1 MFDHILK
8 NGRLTDKANGFED
21 ACLDLAVKDG
31 KIAKIAPSIE
41 GETKNVID
49 LKGLT
54 VTPGLIDYHA
64 HFFSGGTN
72 TSLEFSVYPA
82 TGVTFAVD
90 AGSAGPSNLESFV
103 RVLSEREKRHAGI
116 FLNVSSEGL
125 SCLGDHPENIHPA
138 YYNEAKIVELCRR
151 YPGLICGI
159 KVRISEEICEISNTT
174 SFDALRAAVAVA
186 QSAGLRVSVHMPNFQ
201 GGIAELI
208 DILRPGDV
216 FCHVF
221 TPQKGIQDENS
232 PAGISNEVFRGREKG
247 IIFESAC
254 GKGHLGHP
262 IAQKAIAAGFLPDI
276 ISGDLTRNTFGN
288 RPAVSLP
295 WLMTR
300 FMAMGMSF
308 ADVLAAVT
316 TAPAALL
323 GQTDRIGALREG
335 AAADIAVFRMEE
347 RKVTFRDAQGV
358 PLEGERLLIP
368 AATMMEGE
376 WAFNNLPFLCA

>member
-1 MFDHILK
+1 MYDHILR
-8 NGRLTDKANGFED
+8 NGRLTDRANGYED
-21 ACLDLAVKDG
+21 ACLDLAVQDG
-31 KIAKIAPSIE
+31 VIAKIAQSIE
-41 GETKNVID
+41 GETKNEID

-54 VTPGLIDYHA
+54 LTPGLIDYHA

-72 TSLEFSVYPA
+72 TSLEFAVYPA

-90 AGSAGPSNLESFV
+90 AGSAGPSNLESFL
-103 RVLSEREKRHAGI
+103 RVLTEREKRHAGI

-138 YYNEAKIVELCRR
+138 YFNEKKIVELCRR

-174 SFDALRAAVAVA
+174 SFDALRAAIAVA

-201 GGIAELI
+201 GELSELI
-208 DILRPGDV
+208 DILRPWDI

-221 TPQKGIQDENS
+221 TPQKGIQDGD
-232 PAGISNEVFRGREKG
+232 GISKEVFRGREKG
-247 IIFESAC
+247 ILFESAC
-254 GKGHLGHP
+254 GKGHLGHE
-262 IAQKAIAAGFLPDI
+262 IAKKAIAAGFLPDI

-295 WLMTR
+295 WLMSR
-300 FMAMGMSF
+300 FIAMGMSF
-308 ADVLAAVT
+308 ADVLETVT
-316 TAPAALL
+316 TTPAALI
-323 GQTDRIGALREG
+323 GKAGRIGALKEG
-335 AAADIAVFRMEE
+335 AAADLAVFRMEE
-347 RKVTFRDAQGV
+347 GEFVFEDARGD
-358 PLEGERLLIP
+358 RLTGNTLLVP

-376 WAFNNLPFLCA
+376 WAFNNLPYLQ